1 MELLTEKHREGIRH
15 AEMFGKFPNCSH
27 SILKSIPINDEN
39 VKIPLFKKK
48 KNPLLISDFTFS
60 GTHTFVHILTNK
72 SFI

>member
-39 VKIPLFKKK
+39 VKIPLLKKK
-48 KNPLLISDFTFS
+48 KSSLDI
-60 GTHTFVHILTNK
+60 
-72 SFI
+72 